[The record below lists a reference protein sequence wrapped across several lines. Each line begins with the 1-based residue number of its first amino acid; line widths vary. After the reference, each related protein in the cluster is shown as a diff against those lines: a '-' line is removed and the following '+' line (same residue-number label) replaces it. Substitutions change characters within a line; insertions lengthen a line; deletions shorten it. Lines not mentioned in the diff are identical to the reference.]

1 MRPPSETQGTQ
12 RGLVVLSGALGLPPL
27 SAGDTS
33 LHSFS
38 TEYRIIPEQWA
49 DRCKKRAWNVRARA
63 CAPRESLGGG
73 VVDRNRGNAC
83 CAQSMRSIVSLD
95 RQGRESYYKIEEG
108 WYRRISFSRDGYRR
122 VRVHCLCVSCV
133 IITAI
138 GSCERATRY
147 CFTGGEIRSGSSST
161 LTSAFLLSDWWTR
174 FHRDYKFLKSDAG
187 LDRRNKDDDFF
198 QRNVIA
204 VTSFSFPLFS
214 PNTFARWRRRKS
226 RKVCHLATWMNFS
239 RIPLRDEEMNRAH
252 LLLCAFLFFFCFI
265 FFLSFFPSS
274 SFSISISL
282 NFLNCSSHSSFIP
295 PSCTRENR
303 RRWTVSPWY
312 SCVFVSECEVI
323 SRVYVVNIRDVTG

>member
-1 MRPPSETQGTQ
+1 MIQTN
-12 RGLVVLSGALGLPPL
+12 
-27 SAGDTS
+27 
-33 LHSFS
+33 FF
-38 TEYRIIPEQWA
+38 
-49 DRCKKRAWNVRARA
+49 
-63 CAPRESLGGG
+63 
-73 VVDRNRGNAC
+73 
-83 CAQSMRSIVSLD
+83 
-95 RQGRESYYKIEEG
+95 
-108 WYRRISFSRDGYRR
+108 FSRR
-122 VRVHCLCVSCV
+122 VSTCTSALSVCFVCNNNGNRIVWESDKGRH
-133 IITAI
+133 
-138 GSCERATRY
+138 R
-147 CFTGGEIRSGSSST
+147 FTGGEIRSGSCS
-161 LTSAFLLSDWWTR
+161 TSAFLLSDWWTR

-252 LLLCAFLFFFCFI
+252 LLLCAFLFFFVLF
-265 FFLSFFPSS
+265 FFLSFFLSS

-303 RRWTVSPWY
+303 RRWTVSSWY

>member
-1 MRPPSETQGTQ
+1 MWDHPVRL
-12 RGLVVLSGALGLPPL
+12 RGLRGGWWYFQVPWDYRPYQPETRRYTASPQ
-27 SAGDTS
+27 
-33 LHSFS
+33 S
-38 TEYRIIPEQWA
+38 TESFPNNERTDA
-49 DRCKKRAWNVRARA
+49 KKGRGTCARA

-138 GSCERATRY
+138 GSCERATRH
-147 CFTGGEIRSGSSST
+147 CFTGGEIRSGSCS
-161 LTSAFLLSDWWTR
+161 TSAFLLSDWWTR

-214 PNTFARWRRRKS
+214 PNTFARWRQRKS

-252 LLLCAFLFFFCFI
+252 LLLCAFLFFFVLF
-265 FFLSFFPSS
+265 FFLSFFLSS

-295 PSCTRENR
+295 PSCTHENR

>member
-138 GSCERATRY
+138 GSCERATRH
-147 CFTGGEIRSGSSST
+147 CFTGGEIRSGSCS
-161 LTSAFLLSDWWTR
+161 TSAFLLSDWWTR

-214 PNTFARWRRRKS
+214 PNTFARWRQRKS